1 MAAGDP
7 TGADLC
13 SGTTVGNTLP
23 TWVTFEE
30 REITLGAGTA
40 LLSGKK
46 YAIVLRAPSA
56 YSTSTLYWKWET
68 VGSGGGSRRSQNGG
82 SSWAQFATRD
92 QWFKTKA
99 SAVEKDSNT
108 FSGLSYNFCGQ
119 TWQDA
124 HIFTAGSDY
133 TITSVVLNLCKV
145 GSVEVGEVTVAITQ
159 VEGETYVEAPTK
171 ANTPAPGDAAV
182 DVTLD
187 QATLTWV
194 DGGGA
199 DTFDVY
205 YGTVSGSLTKVS
217 SAQAGASFT
226 VTGVTDGSPY
236 SHLITRYWRID
247 STNAGGTTTGD
258 EWSFTTI
265 RSRPPTVTYFDTST
279 GDYYQLLVQ
288 ADGSYGDVPGVGV
301 EWVDYQW
308 VTYLPNFMSTA
319 RKLVAAAKNKIF
331 IEDV

>member
-1 MAAGDP
+1 MAEGDP
-7 TGADLC
+7 IGDDLC
-13 SGTTVGNTLP
+13 SGTTDGDTLP
-23 TWVTFEE
+23 SSSNYDE
-30 REITLGAGTA
+30 REISFGAGYA
-40 LLSGKK
+40 LVSGTQ
-46 YAIVLRAPSA
+46 YAIVVRALAAIDNDSVYWREGGNDLA
-56 YSTSTLYWKWET
+56 NGRAKYSGDSGST
-68 VGSGGGSRRSQNGG
+68 
-82 SSWAQFATRD
+82 WANDGTQD
-92 QWFKTKA
+92 MWFKTKA
-99 SAVEKDSNT
+99 SAVEKDTNLGDLT
-108 FSGLSYNFCGQ
+108 IGYDIFNIKWNAQ
-119 TWQDA
+119 T
-124 HIFTAGSDY
+124 FTASSDY
-133 TITSVVLNLCKV
+133 TITSVVLKLNKYV
-145 GSVEVGEVTVAITQ
+145 TASPGTVTVSIKA
-159 VEGETYVEAPTK
+159 VVGAAPTK
-171 ANTPAPGDAAV
+171 ASTPAPGDAAV

-319 RKLVAAAKNKIF
+319 RKLVAAAENRIWY
-331 IEDV
+331 EGL